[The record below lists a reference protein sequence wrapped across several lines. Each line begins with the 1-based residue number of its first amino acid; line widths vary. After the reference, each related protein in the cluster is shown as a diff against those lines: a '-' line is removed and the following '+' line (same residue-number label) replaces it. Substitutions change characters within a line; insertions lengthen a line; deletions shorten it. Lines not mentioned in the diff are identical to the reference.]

1 MSYPLAEPA
10 ELAAL
15 VPQLIEFRPDDR
27 HVVIFGFGEREDD
40 QFVTFDIAPTNTEE
54 SQHFS
59 EQAANTLQ
67 IIGRYDC
74 HPNMI
79 TIASYG
85 EHGKARA
92 HAVEDGL
99 RTQLDATQNT
109 FIIQLHID
117 LAAQTVETYLP
128 NVDEWTL
135 PEPIK
140 SERVDAIGA
149 LLGSS
154 PAASLDDAK
163 NAYEHTGTSVWQP
176 LPSAEIDAI
185 NNQKHVDRGTETLD
199 ILDRLATAGE
209 QPLDTDYPRLA
220 ALMDSST
227 LIRDLVITH
236 DTASRPKAEVL
247 RQAFLA
253 CPPEYVGLL
262 GAVGGIKHYTAGD
275 VIGGKQLALQ
285 VPPSHPDASIA
296 GMVSTATKAGFPP
309 HKLQDLLNN
318 VNAGLGTTLRE
329 ADLLA
334 DRNKTKQANFPE
346 TGRTTNQTGPQ
357 QPGTTTRQQPSKE
370 KDVGNEK

>member
-1 MSYPLAEPA
+1 MSYPLGEPA

-27 HVVIFGFGEREDD
+27 HVVIFGFGDREDD

-99 RTQLDATQNT
+99 RTQLDAGQNPS
-109 FIIQLHID
+109 IIQLHID

-128 NVDEWTL
+128 NLDEWTL

-163 NAYEHTGTSVWQP
+163 NAYEHTGISVWQP
-176 LPSAEIDAI
+176 LPAAEIDAI
-185 NNQKHVDRGTETLD
+185 NDQKHVDRGTEALS
-199 ILDRLATAGE
+199 ILDRLATPGE
-209 QPLDTDYPRLA
+209 HPRDTDYPRLA

-236 DTASRPKAEVL
+236 DTASRPQAEVL

-285 VPPSHPDASIA
+285 VPPNNPDASIA
-296 GMVSTATKAGFPP
+296 GMVSTATEAGFPP

-334 DRNKTKQANFPE
+334 ERNKTKQANFPE
-346 TGRTTNQTGPQ
+346 TGRTTNQTGTQ
-357 QPGTTTRQQPSKE
+357 QPGTTSQQSSKE
-370 KDVGNEK
+370 KDAGNEK

>member
-1 MSYPLAEPA
+1 MSNPLAEPA

-27 HVVIFGFGEREDD
+27 HVVIFGFGDREDD

-99 RTQLDATQNT
+99 RTQLDAGQNT

-128 NVDEWTL
+128 NLDEWTL

-149 LLGSS
+149 FLGSS

-163 NAYEHTGTSVWQP
+163 NAYDHTGTLAWQP
-176 LPSAEIDAI
+176 LPAAETDAI
-185 NNQKHVDRGTETLD
+185 NNQKHVDRGTEALD
-199 ILDRLATAGE
+199 ILDRLATPGE
-209 QPLDTDYPRLA
+209 HPRDTDYPRLA
-220 ALMDSST
+220 ALMDSSP
-227 LIRDLVITH
+227 LIRDLVVTH
-236 DTASRPKAEVL
+236 DTASRPQAEVL

-285 VPPSHPDASIA
+285 VPPNHPDASIA
-296 GMVSTATKAGFPP
+296 GIVSTYADASFPP
-309 HKLQDLLNN
+309 LKLQDLLNN

-334 DRNKTKQANFPE
+334 DRTKTKRANFPE
-346 TGRTTNQTGPQ
+346 TGRTTNQASPQ
-357 QPGTTTRQQPSKE
+357 QPGTTTQQSSKE
-370 KDVGNEK
+370 KDAGNEK